1 MKLKTIV
8 IEGVT
13 YAVVL
18 DDKPVFV
25 GDDGKDIAVD
35 VPSTTG
41 TITRLNGEARVHRER
56 AEAAE
61 LKLKGFEGIT
71 DAEAAKKAL
80 ETVKN
85 IKDGELIAA
94 GKVEEIKTAAKRAA
108 EEQVAAANK
117 VNAEELAKAQS
128 ENAKLSGQLH
138 STMIGGGFSRSKLV
152 VDPKHP
158 LSLIIPAD
166 LAEARF
172 GKHFK
177 VEEGKVIGYY
187 DDGKEKIFS
196 RSRPGEVADFDEA
209 LEQLVERYPG
219 KDQIIRG
226 TGNSGTG
233 GRQNN
238 TNNNNGAKTITRTEF
253 NKLNPTQ
260 QRNASIGKD
269 AVTIVDG

>member
-1 MKLKTIV
+1 MKLKVVV

-13 YAVVL
+13 YAVVS

-25 GDDGKDIAVD
+25 GDDGKDVAVD
-35 VPSTTG
+35 VANTTT
-41 TITRLNGEARVHRER
+41 TITRLNGEAKAHRER
-56 AEAAE
+56 ADAAE
-61 LKLKGFEGIT
+61 LKLKTFEGIT
-71 DAEAAKKAL
+71 DPVAAKTAL

-94 GKVEEIKTAAKRAA
+94 GKVEEIKLAAKRAA

-117 VNAEELAKAQS
+117 TNAEELTRAKEES
-128 ENAKLSGQLH
+128 AKLSGQLH

-152 VDPKHP
+152 TDPKHP

-177 VEEGKVIGYY
+177 VEDGKVVGYY

-209 LEQLVERYPG
+209 LEQLVEKYPG

-233 GRQNN
+233 TRAN
-238 TNNNNGAKTITRTEF
+238 TNNNGNGGKQMTRAEF
-253 NKLNPTQ
+253 SKLNPTQ

-269 AVTIVDG
+269 AVQIVD